1 MGLFFVVF
9 ILLATG
15 CHSWNRI
22 SQYPRANLI
31 SKSHSMRLPAS
42 VNFEDDNTDC
52 QSEGGTMT
60 WKTESSSPNSAASPV
75 SPPQNGYL
83 QSFSSVFSS
92 AMKCLDWTKVDSTPE
107 NIVLISDAIDSSKD
121 NLSTTLLR
129 LRRRTMLADLLRRDR
144 NVYLSTARFMVNRI
158 PRHDF
163 PNVQGIPL
171 SDSHWEA
178 AVQDGDAIVLDDC
191 ELPKVQY
198 KESFIDKALLKR
210 FRSLVEKEIGYRSP
224 KEGIG
229 GLLEE
234 GRYYKLTPEGQV
246 NGSVNQHRYVKNV
259 LHGMLPPA
267 LPILFRIFMSGLIPS
282 VEMGDPEW
290 LVNYTQQMLSIIPDS
305 WSIRDQLKPGQQL
318 GPWFYTHFLTSVFA
332 PKFMGFL
339 LGPCR
344 INLRKDGHLGGMV
357 VEKCKFLQ
365 VRFDTLYFLRT
376 DCLFPLAF
384 INVGI

>member
-1 MGLFFVVF
+1 
-9 ILLATG
+9 
-15 CHSWNRI
+15 
-22 SQYPRANLI
+22 
-31 SKSHSMRLPAS
+31 MRLSATL
-42 VNFEDDNTDC
+42 NFEDSNTDC
-52 QSEGGTMT
+52 QSEGGTIT
-60 WKTESSSPNSAASPV
+60 WKPLSGSPYSAAQA
-75 SPPQNGYL
+75 PQNGDL

-92 AMKCLDWTKVDSTPE
+92 AMKCLDWAKMDSTPE

-121 NLSTTLLR
+121 NLSTMLLR

-144 NVYLSTARFMVNRI
+144 TIYLSTARFMVNRI
-158 PRHDF
+158 PRHEF

-178 AVQDGDAIVLDDC
+178 AVQDGDAVVLGDC
-191 ELPKVQY
+191 DLPKVQY
-198 KESFIDKALLKR
+198 KESFVDKALLKR

-234 GRYYKLTPEGQV
+234 GRFYKLTPEGQV

-267 LPILFRIFMSGLIPS
+267 LPVLFRIFMSGLIPS

-290 LVNYTQQMLSIIPDS
+290 LVNYTQQLFSVIPDG
-305 WSIRDQLKPGQQL
+305 WSIKDQLKPGQQL

-344 INLRKDGHLGGMV
+344 VSLRKDGQLGGMV

-365 VRFDTLYFLRT
+365 VRLPESSSLRFLCALIT
-376 DCLFPLAF
+376 DFQSFLSM
-384 INVGI
+384 